1 VARARGRLTVLLGED
16 LLLPLELRPA
26 LDDGVEERHLNDNN
40 SNRNNNNGKR
50 ELIGNERDREAHVRL
65 R

>member
-1 VARARGRLTVLLGED
+1 MLLGED

-26 LDDGVEERHLNDNN
+26 LDDWVEERHLNDNN
-40 SNRNNNNGKR
+40 NKS
-50 ELIGNERDREAHVRL
+50 EFIGNERDREAHVRL